1 DPPLLRGTAPVVGNG
16 RHVPDRDDAQAN
28 RRQRLDGRLAA
39 AARALHPDV
48 HPAEAQVH
56 GLAAAVLR
64 GDRGGKGRA
73 LLRPLEAR
81 LAGGAP
87 GQRVALEVGDGDQ
100 HVVERRRDVGNALAL
115 DDFLGLL
122 AARGRLRW
130 CGHLLLRHFLLAG
143 DGTAR
148 TLLGPGVRVRA
159 LPADRKTA
167 AMANA
172 AIAPDIHQALDVHG
186 DFGAERSLD
195 AQRALDVLPEARH
208 FGVREVPDPR
218 VHA

>member
-1 DPPLLRGTAPVVGNG
+1 
-16 RHVPDRDDAQAN
+16 DD
-28 RRQRLDGRLAA
+28 L
-39 AARALHPDV
+39 
-48 HPAEAQVH
+48 
-56 GLAAAVLR
+56 
-64 GDRGGKGRA
+64 
-73 LLRPLEAR
+73 
-81 LAGGAP
+81 
-87 GQRVALEVGDGDQ
+87 
-100 HVVERRRDVGNALAL
+100 
-115 DDFLGLL
+115 LGLL

-172 AIAPDIHQALDVHG
+172 AIAPDVHQALDVHG

-195 AQRALDVLPEARH
+195 PKRALDVLPKARH
-208 FGVREVPDPR
+208 FSVREVPDPG
-218 VHA
+218 VHTDAGLGEDPPAGGPADTEDVRQRDFDSLVARKVDSCDA